1 MEEETL
7 PGISLLLAAYN
18 EATPIGDVVRTLRQ
32 SLEEYGGEYEILVI
46 DDGSEDGTGTIAAE
60 AGAKVISH
68 PANKGYGASLKT
80 GARRAHYP
88 LLVFFDVDGQHDPSD
103 VAKVVEEMAR
113 GEFDMVVG
121 ARGAGSHVSL
131 SRAPGKKLLAW
142 VANYLAE
149 TKIPDLNS
157 GLRAVRRD
165 VFFEFI
171 HILPNQFSLTSTLT
185 LALMKAGYTVAYV
198 PIVVRRR
205 SGRPSNVRIF
215 RDGFKAFML
224 IVNTIV
230 LFNPNKVFVP
240 ASIVLFLVGSLYAL
254 YTIVTDFNIGSGALL
269 TIITSMIVF
278 FFGIIADQLSSMRR
292 ERR

>member
-1 MEEETL
+1 MEVTL

-18 EATPIGDVVRTLRQ
+18 EAGPIGDVVRGLRQ

-46 DDGSEDGTGTIAAE
+46 DDGSEDGTGKIAAE
-60 AGAKVISH
+60 AGAEVVTH
-68 PANKGYGASLKT
+68 PANKGYGVSLKT
-80 GARRAHYP
+80 GARRARYP
-88 LLVFFDVDGQHDPSD
+88 VLVFFDSDGQHDPAD
-103 VAKVVEEMAR
+103 VKKIVEELAR

-121 ARGAGSHVSL
+121 ARGEGSHVSL
-131 SRAPGKKLLAW
+131 ARAPGKKLLAR

-149 TKIPDLNS
+149 TRIPDLNS
-157 GLRAVRRD
+157 GLRAVSRD
-165 VFFEFI
+165 VFFEFV

-185 LALMKAGYTVAYV
+185 LALLKAGYTVAYV

-230 LFNPNKVFVP
+230 
-240 ASIVLFLVGSLYAL
+240 
-254 YTIVTDFNIGSGALL
+254 TDFNIGSGALL
-269 TIITSMIVF
+269 TIITSMIIF
-278 FFGIIADQLSSMRR
+278 FFGIIADQLSSLRR
-292 ERR
+292 ERK